1 MPTLEDYLKRN
12 ARLYPEKTAIV
23 DPDGQRITY
32 ARLYESVVR
41 KATEFRNRKGR
52 AVVFRNTQG
61 TDFLITYL
69 ALHRAGAIAVPM
81 EAAAPEATMRAVET
95 ELSGVDFPSG
105 VVDVLYTTGTTGRSK
120 GVMISR
126 DAIIADGENLTEA
139 QGFCHETV
147 FVVCGPMNHIGSLS
161 KLYPVIMQG
170 ATLLILK
177 GMKDLNAFFHA
188 LDYPE
193 GRLATFLVPASIRIL
208 LAFGSR
214 RLVLY
219 ADKIDF
225 IETGAA
231 PMAHSDMRQLCRIL
245 PHTRLYNTY
254 ASTETGIIATYDFND
269 GRCLEKCLGH
279 PMKNS
284 SFHIT
289 RQGRIACEG
298 KTLMSGYAGNDELTR
313 QVLRGGVLYTADRG
327 IIDDEGMLRL
337 LGREDDVINTAG
349 YKVDP
354 SEVEDAASG
363 LPGIADCIC
372 VAAPHP
378 VLGTVPKLLVVMKE
392 GCRLDKKTVA
402 EHIGNRLETYKVPV
416 YYEQVASVR
425 RTFNGKLDRKSYRQ
439 NGQPED
445 PK

>member
-1 MPTLEDYLKRN
+1 MTTLEDYLKRN

-23 DPDGQRITY
+23 DPDGQSLSY

-41 KATEFRNRKGR
+41 KAMEFDDRKGR

-61 TDFLITYL
+61 ADFLITYL

-81 EAAAPEATMRAVET
+81 EAGTPEATMQAVGA
-95 ELSGVDFPSG
+95 ELAEADFPSA
-105 VVDVLYTTGTTGRSK
+105 VADVLYTTGTTGRSK
-120 GVMISR
+120 GVMISQS
-126 DAIIADGENLTEA
+126 AIIANGENLTEA
-139 QGFCHETV
+139 QGFCHETT

-170 ATLLILK
+170 GTLLILK

-193 GRLATFLVPASIRIL
+193 GRLATFLVPANIRIL
-208 LAFGSR
+208 LAFSGK
-214 RLVLY
+214 RLALY

-231 PMAHSDMRQLCRIL
+231 PMTHSDMRQLCRLL

-254 ASTETGIIATYDFND
+254 ASTETGIIATYNFND

-284 SFHIT
+284 NFHIT

-298 KTLMSGYAGNDELTR
+298 KTLMSGYAGNDKLTR
-313 QVLRGGVLYTADRG
+313 QVLRDGILYTADRG
-327 IIDDEGMLRL
+327 QIDDEGMLRL

-354 SEVEDAASG
+354 SEVEDAASD
-363 LPGIADCIC
+363 LPDIADCIC
-372 VAAPHP
+372 IASPHP
-378 VLGTVPKLLVVMKE
+378 VLGTVPKLLSVMKE
-392 GCRLDKKTVA
+392 GCELDKKAVA
-402 EHIGNRLETYKVPV
+402 KHIGSRLEAYKVPV
-416 YYEQVASVR
+416 YYEQVPSVR
-425 RTFNGKLDRKSYRQ
+425 RTFNGKLDRKSYR
-439 NGQPED
+439 
-445 PK
+445 

>member
-1 MPTLEDYLKRN
+1 MTTLEDYLERN
-12 ARLYPEKTAIV
+12 ARLYPEKTAMI
-23 DPDGQRITY
+23 DPDGQSLSY

-41 KATEFRNRKGR
+41 KAAQFSDRKGR
-52 AVVFRNTQG
+52 AVVFRNTQSS
-61 TDFLITYL
+61 DFLITYL
-69 ALHRAGAIAVPM
+69 ALHRAGVIAVPM
-81 EAAAPEATMRAVET
+81 ESGTPEATMRTVEA
-95 ELSGVDFPSG
+95 ELAAVDFPSE
-105 VVDVLYTTGTTGRSK
+105 VADVLYTTGTTGRSK
-120 GVMISR
+120 GVMISHSTLV
-126 DAIIADGENLTEA
+126 ADGENLIEA

-208 LAFGSR
+208 LAFGGQ
-214 RLVLY
+214 RLAHY

-231 PMAHSDMRQLCRIL
+231 PMAHSDMRQLCRLL
-245 PHTRLYNTY
+245 PRTRLYNTY

-279 PMKNS
+279 PMKHS

-298 KTLMSGYAGNDELTR
+298 KTLMIGYAGNDELTR
-313 QVLRGGVLYTADRG
+313 QVLRNGVLYTADCG
-327 IIDDEGMLRL
+327 EIDGEGMLRL

-349 YKVDP
+349 YKVAP
-354 SEVEDAASG
+354 SEVEDAASA
-363 LPGIADCIC
+363 LAGIADCIC
-372 VAAPHP
+372 IAAPHP
-378 VLGTVPKLLVVMKE
+378 VLGTVLKLLVVMKE
-392 GCRLDKKTVA
+392 GCKFDKTTVA
-402 EHIGNRLETYKVPV
+402 KHIASRLEAYKVPV

-425 RTFNGKLDRKSYRQ
+425 RTFNGKLDRKSYR
-439 NGQPED
+439 
-445 PK
+445 